1 MSQQYSVEGDDSY
14 RRSQP
19 YTRPPSFSAQEQ
31 HAGAQNPSSPSAR
44 PNSQFDRLRAARRTS
59 RGAEIARS
67 QQGYEQVPNP
77 VGPTPPLHRQAQGR
91 NWGPHPA
98 AYTDSSFSNVT
109 PGVDNFG
116 EQASG
121 GIAGI
126 AMGVAD
132 THARESGLEAMRNT
146 PGYASNE
153 AHPDSYTDVPYP
165 SQAPR
170 QAAYGPSDMRG
181 PSYPTGPP
189 PERNPRQGGI
199 PPNEMRGNVY
209 ADIPPQ
215 NQVPRQQGYNQNQM
229 YSNTNNA
236 YRDVPPGGQTP
247 RQMAYDGHA
256 RGPPDVSHVP
266 LQPLGP
272 GAISP
277 GMATPQSRS
286 TGSRSLHSFNN
297 DAYPDPSYNRY
308 SRNFDPA
315 MALDF
320 DPNSIEDDGDD
331 GLEYRNNHRVS
342 MLSIGHSSRR
352 SVPGSAGA
360 AASGGL
366 MGALG
371 GLAGRN
377 ASGGVSYD
385 AVHTAHGGGPS
396 NLNLT
401 SGAPQEKSEWLSEQ
415 SHGNKKMK
423 WLIGAV
429 VAFLII
435 GGIAGGVVGGILT
448 HRKSSSPGGQN
459 TQTASGDTTS
469 NGDLNSKSPEIQAL
483 MNNKNLHKVFPG
495 IDYTPI
501 NTQYPDC
508 LTNPPSQ
515 NNVTRDLAVLSQLTN
530 TIRLYGTDCNQT
542 EMLLHSIDQLNL
554 NGTIKV
560 WLGVWQD
567 NNATTNARQ
576 LQQMYDIFD
585 KYGTASFIGVILG
598 NEILFRQDM
607 TSTQL
612 GTLISDVRTNLTAK
626 GISLPLATSDL
637 GDDWTA
643 ELASE
648 VDYLMANIHP
658 FFAGVTAEQAAS
670 WTYTFWTGHD
680 TILKTDISK
689 NIISETGWPS
699 TGGTDCGGAPSCTQ
713 GSVAGITEMN
723 TFMDGWVC
731 DALANGTN
739 YFWFE
744 AFDEPWK
751 IIYDT
756 PGADW
761 EDKWGLMDVNR
772 NLKPGVVIPDCGG
785 KTV

>member
-1 MSQQYSVEGDDSY
+1 
-14 RRSQP
+14 
-19 YTRPPSFSAQEQ
+19 
-31 HAGAQNPSSPSAR
+31 
-44 PNSQFDRLRAARRTS
+44 
-59 RGAEIARS
+59 
-67 QQGYEQVPNP
+67 
-77 VGPTPPLHRQAQGR
+77 
-91 NWGPHPA
+91 
-98 AYTDSSFSNVT
+98 
-109 PGVDNFG
+109 
-116 EQASG
+116 
-121 GIAGI
+121 
-126 AMGVAD
+126 MGVAD

-146 PGYASNE
+146 PGYGPSNV
-153 AHPDSYTDVPYP
+153 HGDPYADMPHP
-165 SQAPR
+165 SQVPR
-170 QAAYGPSDMRG
+170 QMGHGPGEMRG
-181 PSYPTGPP
+181 PSHINEPP
-189 PERNPRQGGI
+189 QGHVPQHGGYSQ
-199 PPNEMRGNVY
+199 NEMRGNPY
-209 ADIPPQ
+209 PEGPPQ
-215 NQVPRQQGYNQNQM
+215 GRMPRQQGYNPNNQV
-229 YSNTNNA
+229 YSNA
-236 YRDVPPGGQTP
+236 YRDASPGQGP
-247 RQMAYDGHA
+247 RQMGYDPYS
-256 RGPPDVSHVP
+256 RGPPDMSQASLHA
-266 LQPLGP
+266 LGV

-297 DAYPDPSYNRY
+297 EAYPDAAYNRY

-331 GLEYRNNHRVS
+331 GLEYRNNHRGS
-342 MLSIGHSSRR
+342 MLSLGHSSRR
-352 SVPGSAGA
+352 SVPGTAGA
-360 AASGGL
+360 AVASGGII
-366 MGALG
+366 GALG

-377 ASGGVSYD
+377 ASGGVAYD
-385 AVHTAHGGGPS
+385 AVHNAPGPGPS
-396 NLNLT
+396 NL
-401 SGAPQEKSEWLSEQ
+401 SSAARAPQANSEWLDEPSN
-415 SHGNKKMK
+415 GNGSKKRR
-423 WLIGAV
+423 WLIIIV
-429 VAFLII
+429 VAILII
-435 GGIAGGVVGGILT
+435 GGIVGGVVGGLLG
-448 HRKSSSPGGQN
+448 HKKSASSSGGSN
-459 TQTASGDTTS
+459 TQTAAGDQAS
-469 NGDLNSKSPEIQAL
+469 NGDLDINSAEIQAL

-508 LTNPPSQ
+508 LKWPPSQ

-542 EMLLHSIDQLNL
+542 EMLLHSIDQLKL

-567 NNATTNARQ
+567 TNTTTNARQ
-576 LQQMYDIFD
+576 LKQMYEIFD
-585 KYGTASFIGVILG
+585 NYGTSSFVGVIIG

-607 TSTQL
+607 TATEL

-626 GISLPLATSDL
+626 GIDLPIATSDL

-643 ELASE
+643 ELADE

-699 TGGTDCGGAPSCTQ
+699 AGGTDCGGAPSCTQ
-713 GSVAGITEMN
+713 GSVAGIDEMN

-751 IIYDT
+751 IMYDT

-772 NLKPGVVIPDCGG
+772 NLKSGVVIPDCGG
-785 KTV
+785 KTVS